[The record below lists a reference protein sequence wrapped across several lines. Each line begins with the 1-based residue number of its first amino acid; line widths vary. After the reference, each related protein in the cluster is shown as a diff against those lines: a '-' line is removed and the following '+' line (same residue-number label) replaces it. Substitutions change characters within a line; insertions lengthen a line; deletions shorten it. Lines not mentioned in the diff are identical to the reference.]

1 MPALA
6 QAASVLPVTAVP
18 AIPVLPEPV
27 SPGSVPAPG
36 AEAERSITPSPAT
49 DAKEENG
56 FCDRLPG
63 FIGGGCHFAGGIAGA
78 VHDPTSVPGDV
89 AGAVFDKAAGLS
101 VGAITNWVA
110 DGASWLMGQLAG
122 VIDRTTTPKL
132 EAEWFASHY
141 RTMVA
146 LAGIIVL
153 PLLLASILGA
163 IVTQDAGRLIRT
175 VFGHLPL
182 AGIFAAAAVG
192 LVSMG
197 LAVTDGM
204 TAWVSQGTG
213 ADAGAFLARSSSALA
228 SLGGQ
233 DKALFA
239 VFLGAV
245 VMALGAVVV
254 WIELIA
260 RQAAVYVAV
269 LFLPISIAGIVWPA
283 TAHWFKRLVHILVA
297 VILSKFVIAAILA
310 LAASGLAA
318 SPDEAG
324 FGAVLAGGAL
334 LSLAALS
341 PLGLLRLVPVLEASV
356 VGSARGGG
364 AGAAGTALGGGNWLH
379 GQAKGWM
386 ARDDATPAPRTWG
399 SGGAAPVGGAV
410 GTAGGQAVGRRVQ
423 SSTQGLSQLA
433 DGNSATTATPPSKPA
448 QRPAHPQPSPVTQV
462 SETANGH
469 RPTPAA
475 SPTPPPPSPNGDP
488 GGR

>member
-1 MPALA
+1 LGCNVAKGVA
-6 QAASVLPVTAVP
+6 GV
-18 AIPVLPEPV
+18 V
-27 SPGSVPAPG
+27 S
-36 AEAERSITPSPAT
+36 
-49 DAKEENG
+49 
-56 FCDRLPG
+56 
-63 FIGGGCHFAGGIAGA
+63 
-78 VHDPTSVPGDV
+78 DPTSVPGDV

-122 VIDRTTTPKL
+122 IIDRTTTPKL

-163 IVTQDAGRLIRT
+163 IVTQDAGRLVRT

-197 LAVTDGM
+197 LAVTDAM

-213 ADAGAFLARSSSALA
+213 ADAGAFLARSSSAL
-228 SLGGQ
+228 STVGGQ

-318 SPDEAG
+318 TGEEGG

-341 PLGLLRLVPVLEASV
+341 PLGLLRLVPVIEAGAVSS
-356 VGSARGGG
+356 GRGGR
-364 AGAAGTALGGGNWLH
+364 AGAAGTALGGGNWLY
-379 GQAKGWM
+379 GQAKGWT
-386 ARDDATPAPRTWG
+386 ARNDATPAPRTWG
-399 SGGAAPVGGAV
+399 STVGGAAPVGGAV
-410 GTAGGQAVGRRVQ
+410 GVATGASQALGRRAQ
-423 SSTQGLSQLA
+423 TSANGLSQLPDGVDGA
-433 DGNSATTATPPSKPA
+433 DGGGSGGAHMESRPASSKP
-448 QRPAHPQPSPVTQV
+448 PTVTQV
-462 SETANGH
+462 PEAGNGH
-469 RPTPAA
+469 RPPLPA
-475 SPTPPPPSPNGDP
+475 SPTPPPPPPTNGDNHD
-488 GGR
+488 R